1 MARDNRTTAGVAC
14 VEDVGGERK
23 IFVDGGAGSR
33 LTFLPAILYV
43 CVGYTNRDMAI
54 ADWVNKVNFRVARSP
69 IGRHFRLEGSGH
81 VCLFVHFLPRR
92 HGNQGSMLTI
102 VKAQRTQRQSFLH

>member
-1 MARDNRTTAGVAC
+1 M
-14 VEDVGGERK
+14 EDVGGKRK
-23 IFVDGGAGSR
+23 IFVDRSAGLR

-81 VCLFVHFLPRR
+81 VCLFLFLLPETRE
-92 HGNQGSMLTI
+92 SI
-102 VKAQRTQRQSFLH
+102 